1 MDIHE
6 RYLNLAR
13 EAADNYFG
21 GTKRPEPNSE
31 ELDHVISV
39 AAKVMMVRDSDY
51 EGGSFANAVV
61 RNDLGRT
68 ITSADTICAKYIPF
82 FVHCREL
89 WYVPN
94 LDLAALIK

>member
-1 MDIHE
+1 MNIQE

-13 EAADNYFG
+13 EAADNYFV
-21 GTKRPEPNSE
+21 GTLRPKPDFKEI
-31 ELDHVISV
+31 DHVISV